1 MLDRAKCGPALR
13 TEPIKDRLGIRAGDV
28 GSIFMAD
35 VEVPEQDRI
44 GDEGDGFKIAMS
56 CLDNGRFTVAA
67 GAAGTVRA
75 CLDASVKYA
84 PERKT
89 FGQVARRH
97 HLAHHM
103 LTRRSP
109 DATH

>member
-35 VEVPEQDRI
+35 VEVPEHDRI
-44 GDEGDGFKIAMS
+44 GGEGDGFKIAMS

-67 GAAGTVRA
+67 GAAGTVPA
-75 CLDASVKYA
+75 CLCASVKHA
-84 PERKT
+84 GDRKPVGRET
-89 FGQVARRH
+89 ARYH
-97 HLAHHM
+97 V
-103 LTRRSP
+103 
-109 DATH
+109 